1 MIVMNDE
8 EKKVYPTE
16 EIIDDGM
23 EEKVL
28 MVWEAAERAFKRRD
42 RDFWITAIAILVL
55 VGVIFIMIKEFFLVI
70 ALASILFLAYVLSTV
85 PPENVVCKITNRGIY
100 FGDSHYGWDLL
111 ERFWFKKSLDS
122 DAVFFETRLRF
133 PRQVSMIID
142 KSNEEKIKEI
152 VAKRIPMMESSP
164 STIDKLTNWFA
175 QRLPLEDRKEKSE

>member
-1 MIVMNDE
+1 VN
-8 EKKVYPTE
+8 PTE
-16 EIIDDGM
+16 EITDDGM

-55 VGVIFIMIKEFFLVI
+55 VGVIFFMIGEFFLVI

-152 VAKRIPMMESSP
+152 VIKRIPMMESSP
-164 STIDKLTNWFA
+164 STVDKLTNWFA